1 MEVDKILSA
10 ILVFIIVYLLF
21 SLSGILFPVDR
32 TWYASLKKP
41 SWTPSGKTIGM
52 IWGIL
57 YTLIALSLAIIEYKM
72 GLKSTSISFV
82 LLWII
87 NYLANQS
94 FSFFQFNAKR
104 LDLAFLDTIAVVI
117 TTIML
122 LYATIHYSGLATILL
137 IPYLIWSIIATTL
150 AWSIYRLNS

>member
-1 MEVDKILSA
+1 MYKILSA

-72 GLKSTSISFV
+72 GLKGTSISFV

-122 LYATIHYSGLATILL
+122 LYATVHYSGLATILL

>member
-1 MEVDKILSA
+1 MGKILSA
-10 ILVFIIVYLLF
+10 ILVFIVVYLLF

-57 YTLIALSLAIIEYKM
+57 YALIALSLAIIQYKM
-72 GLKSTSISFV
+72 GLKSTSISFI
-82 LLWII
+82 LLWLI
-87 NYLANQS
+87 NYLANQA
-94 FSFFQFNAKR
+94 FSFFQFTAKK
-104 LDLAFLDTIAVVI
+104 LDLAFLDTLVIVI
-117 TTIML
+117 TNIL
-122 LYATIHYSGLATILL
+122 LIYSTTQYSGLAALLL
-137 IPYLIWSIIATTL
+137 IPYLIWSLIATTL

>member
-1 MEVDKILSA
+1 MGKILSA
-10 ILVFIIVYLLF
+10 ILVFIVVYLLF

-57 YTLIALSLAIIEYKM
+57 YALIALSLAIIEYKM
-72 GLKSTSISFV
+72 GLKSTSISFI
-82 LLWII
+82 LLWLI
-87 NYLANQS
+87 NYLANQA
-94 FSFFQFNAKR
+94 FSFFQFTAKR

-117 TTIML
+117 TNILLIYSTIQ
-122 LYATIHYSGLATILL
+122 YSGLATILL

>member
-87 NYLANQS
+87 NYLANQA

-104 LDLAFLDTIAVVI
+104 LDLAFLDTTAVVI
-117 TTIML
+117 TNIL
-122 LYATIHYSGLATILL
+122 LIYATVHYSGLATILL

>member
-1 MEVDKILSA
+1 MLEVDTILSA
-10 ILVFIIVYLLF
+10 ILVFIVVYLLF

-57 YTLIALSLAIIEYKM
+57 YALIALSLAIIEYKM
-72 GLKSTSISFV
+72 GLKSTSISFI
-82 LLWII
+82 LLWLI
-87 NYLANQS
+87 NYLANQA

-104 LDLAFLDTIAVVI
+104 LDLAFLDTLAIVI
-117 TTIML
+117 TNILLIYSTIQ
-122 LYATIHYSGLATILL
+122 YSGLATILL
-137 IPYLIWSIIATTL
+137 IPYLIWSMIATTL
-150 AWSIYRLNS
+150 AWSIYRLN

>member
-1 MEVDKILSA
+1 MDKILSA

-32 TWYASLKKP
+32 FWYASLKKP

-57 YTLIALSLAIIEYKM
+57 YALIALSLAIIEYKM
-72 GLKSTSISFV
+72 GLKSTSISFI
-82 LLWII
+82 LLWLI
-87 NYLANQS
+87 NYLANQA

-104 LDLAFLDTIAVVI
+104 LDLAFLDTLAIVI
-117 TTIML
+117 TNIL
-122 LYATIHYSGLATILL
+122 LIYSTMQYSGLAAILL
-137 IPYLIWSIIATTL
+137 IPYLIWSMIATTL
-150 AWSIYRLNS
+150 AWSIYRLN